1 MVTAVYLGNCKM
13 TMHLLGPAF
22 STLNTSKRKKKIS
35 DSQYHKFAMEL
46 NAYNKQM
53 KKYGLKPKTLDE
65 YIAYR
70 QGKHKPQIK
79 GGVKDPM
86 KATTLLRESP
96 TVPSGDGV
104 GTTYARKEKVYTG
117 TLVTG
122 IATMHKS
129 NAVPVINQEQAEEI
143 ARMRRG

>member
-1 MVTAVYLGNCKM
+1 M

-35 DSQYHKFAMEL
+35 DSQFHKFAMEL

-70 QGKHKPQIK
+70 QGKLKPQNK
-79 GGVKDPM
+79 GAVKDPLT
-86 KATTLLRESP
+86 ATTFRRESP
-96 TVPSGDGV
+96 NIPSYGAQV
-104 GTTYARKEKVYTG
+104 GSIPARPEQKYTG
-117 TLVTG
+117 TLIKGV
-122 IATMHKS
+122 ATMHKS
-129 NAVPVINQEQAEEI
+129 NAVPVINEEQMHEV

>member
-1 MVTAVYLGNCKM
+1 M

-22 STLNTSKRKKKIS
+22 STLNTSKRKKKIT
-35 DSQYHKFAMEL
+35 DSQYHKFAMDL
-46 NAYNKQM
+46 TVYNKQM

-70 QGKHKPQIK
+70 QGKSKPQIK
-79 GGVKDPM
+79 GGVADPM
-86 KATTLLRESP
+86 KVTTHRRETP
-96 TVPSGDGV
+96 VIPSGDGI

-117 TLVTG
+117 TLITG
-122 IATMHKS
+122 VATMHKS
-129 NAVPVINQEQAEEI
+129 NAVPVMNQEQAEDI

>member
-1 MVTAVYLGNCKM
+1 M
-13 TMHLLGPAF
+13 TMHMLGHAF
-22 STLNTSKRKKKIS
+22 NTVNTSRRKKKIS

-53 KKYGLKPKTLDE
+53 KKYGCKPKTLDE

-70 QGKHKPQIK
+70 QGKYKPQLK
-79 GGVKDPM
+79 GVVKDPL
-86 KATTLLRESP
+86 KATTLRRESP
-96 TVPSGDGV
+96 VVPSYGDQV
-104 GTTYARKEKVYTG
+104 GSIPAKPEQKYTG
-117 TLVTG
+117 TLLTG

-143 ARMRRG
+143 SRMRR

>member
-1 MVTAVYLGNCKM
+1 M

-22 STLNTSKRKKKIS
+22 STLNTNKRKKKIS

-46 NAYNKQM
+46 NSYNKQM

-70 QGKHKPQIK
+70 QGKYKPTLK
-79 GGVKDPM
+79 GAPKDPM
-86 KATTLLRESP
+86 KATTLRRETP
-96 TVPSGDGV
+96 VVPSGDGI

-117 TLVTG
+117 TLIKG

-129 NAVPVINQEQAEEI
+129 NAVPIINEEQMHEV